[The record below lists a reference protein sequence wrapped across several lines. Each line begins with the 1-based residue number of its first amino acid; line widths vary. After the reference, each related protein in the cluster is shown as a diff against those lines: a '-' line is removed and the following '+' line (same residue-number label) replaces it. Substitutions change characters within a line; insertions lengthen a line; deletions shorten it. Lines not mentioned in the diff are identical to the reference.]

1 MMLKLRKL
9 WLIVSCALLL
19 ASCELSTG
27 GSDASDTAYAYNNSV
42 ATAWFDLVINLGKES
57 AGFSPPVVA
66 RALGYTGITLYESVV
81 AGMPNNYSLSGQL
94 SGLSNLPAASGQYH
108 WGVVANSAL
117 ASITR
122 SLFGRATSDQL
133 TRINDLE
140 QSFNTQY
147 KTDLAVEVYSR
158 SVSYGQ
164 AVASSIFQWSMTDGG
179 HEGYLSNTRSD
190 YVMPTGVDKW
200 QPTPPA
206 FATALQPYWGN
217 NRPFAT
223 KIGTE
228 CEPSAPYAYSETV
241 GTPFYNDAKDVYNTV
256 KNLSAEQRQI
266 ALYWSDDAGK
276 TYTPPGH
283 SISILTQLLR
293 ANSASLGFAAQAYAE
308 LGIGVSDAFIG
319 CWHAKY
325 QYNVLRPIT
334 YIQRVI
340 DSSFNAND
348 MPLITPPFPEY
359 TSGHSVQIGATVIL
373 LNSLFGSST
382 RFTDNTQSFLG
393 YVGRS
398 FNSFNEMAQ
407 EAAVS
412 RVYGGIHYAKA
423 VDEGL
428 VQGQCIGNK
437 VLQLRWTQ

>member
-1 MMLKLRKL
+1 MLKLRKL
-9 WLIVSCALLL
+9 WLIASCVLLL
-19 ASCELSTG
+19 ASCKLTTG
-27 GSDASDTAYAYNNSV
+27 SSDNAADTAYAYNNSV

-57 AGFSPPVVA
+57 TGFSPPVVA

-94 SGLSNLPAASGQYH
+94 SGLSNLPTASGSYH

-122 SLFGRATSDQL
+122 SLFGRATTDQL
-133 TRINDLE
+133 TRISDLE
-140 QSFNTQY
+140 QNYNTQF
-147 KTDLAVEVYSR
+147 KTNLDADIYSR
-158 SVSYGQ
+158 SVTYGQ
-164 AVASSIFQWSMTDGG
+164 AVASSIFQWSMNDGG

-190 YVMPTGVDKW
+190 YVTPTGVDKW

-206 FATALQPYWGN
+206 FAAPLQPYWGN
-217 NRPFAT
+217 NRPFST

-228 CEPSAPYAYSETV
+228 CEPAAPYTYSEAV
-241 GTPFYNDAKDVYNTV
+241 GSPFYVDAKYVYDTV
-256 KNLSAEQRQI
+256 KNLTAEQHQI

-276 TYTPPGH
+276 TFTPPGH
-283 SISILTQLLR
+283 SISVLTQLLR
-293 ANSASLGFAAQAYAE
+293 SNSASLGFAAQAYAQV
-308 LGIGVSDAFIG
+308 GIGVSDAFIG

-325 QYNVLRPIT
+325 QYNVVRPIT

-340 DSSFNAND
+340 DTSFSAND
-348 MPLITPPFPEY
+348 ILLVTPPFPEY
-359 TSGHSVQIGATVIL
+359 TSGHSVQIGATVTL

-382 RFTDNTQSFLG
+382 HFTDNSQSFLG
-393 YVGRS
+393 YAARS
-398 FNSFNEMAQ
+398 FNSFNDMAQ

-412 RVYGGIHYAKA
+412 RVYGGLHYPKA
-423 VDEGL
+423 VNEGL